1 MRKIFSI
8 ISIIVLLT
16 GGLVI
21 MATSEQ
27 NIKNVDRKV
36 YYGTNVR
43 DYSDK
48 GKPILEDSEILDV
61 NGTTYVP
68 LRALC
73 ESMRKQVEWDASK
86 NEILISDEEWD
97 YSDEVSSK
105 IFPHIMS
112 TIAIPDAETAFKIA
126 DIMFRNC
133 KGLYSY
139 LKARGS
145 AENVWYDEKYDAWVV
160 IGEVVITDPENY
172 RGGIKDVPD
181 VIVLRKDNGEVIAF
195 W

>member
-43 DYSDK
+43 DYFDK
-48 GKPILEDSEILDV
+48 GNPILEDSEILDV

-97 YSDEVSSK
+97 YSDGDTEK
-105 IFPHIMS
+105 FLPHLKSM
-112 TIAIPDAETAFKIA
+112 IAIPDAETAFKIA
-126 DIMFRNC
+126 DIMFRSS
-133 KGLYSY
+133 KGMYSY
-139 LKARGS
+139 YKARGS

-160 IGEVVITDPENY
+160 FGEEVITDPDNY
-172 RGGIKDVPD
+172 RGGIKDIPD
-181 VIVLRKDNGEVIAF
+181 VIVLRKDNGEVIAS